1 MLANNNLKICR
12 ILVERDFRFHRV
24 KNLVLALA
32 AALVTALYSFVFLL
46 GSSVESAFLLSYQY
60 AYGSASHIVY
70 TGLTKRQADALV
82 QNDRVKRFVRT
93 GTIGRLSDPMLG
105 RRLVKLAVADWAYA
119 ETVQSVPTVGRLP
132 NQYGEIALDEFTMDS
147 LGVAHETGTPV
158 EIRWTDAGGG
168 EHVSAFT
175 LCGFWSSPMNYT
187 EACAWVSGDTAQAL
201 EPDYAGDVA
210 QNVML
215 GVDLYRPVQLEE
227 QAEAILREQKI
238 AGGGYTVN
246 LAYNDARREM
256 AGRQAMPYYVPAAA
270 VLLCGFLMVYC
281 IVHVLSG
288 RDMLFWADLKSLGMT
303 PRQIRWMLFGQAGA
317 VAFLGLVP
325 GWFLGFLLHVGITGR
340 VISGM
345 EENPALYFLSWEPF
359 AGAALCML
367 FTVFAAYLVPTARLS
382 GMSPAQTMRFVS
394 GRAQVHGRGSD
405 GRITLAQLAL
415 RTLGR
420 GRWRTL
426 LSVASMLVAVLLL
439 SSVWI
444 RYVSVKQDLYL
455 SVMSPWDYSISD
467 GSAYLSVQRYNEQN
481 RGIVEEDVEKL
492 RSRPEVVLVSTLKS
506 REVQLRASKQL
517 RERIC
522 AYYDQPYEGEQTL
535 RDSQKGYPD
544 WCEGLDRLERNGTY
558 VGLVIGLDGAYLDF
572 VLENCPF
579 TSGSFDANAFASGE
593 YVLAAGAYH
602 EGVSTP
608 AAGETVKLGGQSFLV
623 MGSVMHDDS
632 YLQGCNSQEA
642 AFHIAYILPQG
653 RFEELFAGQGYRQ
666 LAVHIDHGRQ
676 EDFEAYLD
684 TYEQDVHHGVGITR
698 RSDYQKNFETA
709 RLNLVLPEL
718 VIGLVLGVVALIN
731 FANMLIV
738 KTVGRK
744 SEFALY
750 EGLGMTRPQL
760 CLLLVLEGGF
770 HGLLMLVVI
779 VPVTFLF
786 DRYAMPKM
794 VEAMK
799 SWSMA
804 YTFSALPLWIFIAVI
819 VLFAIA
825 VPLLS
830 LGIIAKGSI
839 HSRMREAK

>member
-147 LGVAHETGTPV
+147 LGVAHETGAPV
-158 EIRWTDAGGG
+158 ELRWTD
-168 EHVSAFT
+168 
-175 LCGFWSSPMNYT
+175 
-187 EACAWVSGDTAQAL
+187 
-201 EPDYAGDVA
+201 
-210 QNVML
+210 
-215 GVDLYRPVQLEE
+215 
-227 QAEAILREQKI
+227 

-544 WCEGLDRLERNGTY
+544 WCEGLDRLERDGTY